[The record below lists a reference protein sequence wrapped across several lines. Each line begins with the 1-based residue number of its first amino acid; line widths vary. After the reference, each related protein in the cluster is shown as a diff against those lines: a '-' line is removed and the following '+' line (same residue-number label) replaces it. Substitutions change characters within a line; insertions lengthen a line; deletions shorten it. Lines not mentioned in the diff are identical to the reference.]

1 MFWES
6 EPKIHIPN
14 FRKVISNWW
23 TGGFLKKSLQN
34 RQLPRVPQG
43 WFGSLGLVPKL
54 KLNSLR
60 LDDTW
65 EFFWQRKPLQTPSS
79 KKNQDDDRS
88 PVLSRVPTLLLMV
101 QNSGK
106 HQLRLVVYPIILQG
120 FSTIQPVVGWPWD
133 FWTIHS
139 MFPSAKGLLFSSW
152 WFNLR
157 RFPQLGEPRNHGRWH
172 PNPNHQSPNRIPG
185 AWEFQPVC
193 RSHDYRWWWD
203 GWEMHPCRSGAW
215 FGGIQNQFLVRVSWM
230 NFVFFEFRFSFLSRV
245 PPILGSVPSNVLM
258 FGYHQVC
265 TTHIKKAYLQGT
277 VLLHFKHLKS
287 LHSGKENPLG

>member
-1 MFWES
+1 MTIDVYHLCLSRYVLGVRTKDPYPQLSES
-6 EPKIHIPN
+6 HLQLMNRRIP
-14 FRKVISNWW
+14 
-23 TGGFLKKSLQN
+23 KKSLQN

-133 FWTIHS
+133 F
-139 MFPSAKGLLFSSW
+139 
-152 WFNLR
+152 
-157 RFPQLGEPRNHGRWH
+157 
-172 PNPNHQSPNRIPG
+172 
-185 AWEFQPVC
+185 
-193 RSHDYRWWWD
+193 
-203 GWEMHPCRSGAW
+203 
-215 FGGIQNQFLVRVSWM
+215 
-230 NFVFFEFRFSFLSRV
+230 
-245 PPILGSVPSNVLM
+245 
-258 FGYHQVC
+258 
-265 TTHIKKAYLQGT
+265 
-277 VLLHFKHLKS
+277 
-287 LHSGKENPLG
+287 